1 MAAARPSPRA
11 TATLFGLAALLLFG
25 WQLGVPSAMV
35 FDESWYVPAA
45 RSLLALNGPTNIEH
59 PLFAKSLIAAGIALF
74 GDNAIGWRAS
84 SVLAGALTVAGV
96 WRLTWVLFG
105 RARVASHA
113 ALFAMINGMLF
124 VHARLG
130 MLDAWMGALL
140 VWGLAVLIGAGRV
153 ERPWWRVALAGLL
166 FGLAIGAK
174 WSAAPIVA
182 IAGATMIML
191 RLHNRAAFGGANPV
205 VLARL
210 LGGVA
215 VIAYLA
221 TFAPGFFYARDPL
234 TLATLI
240 PFQFEMLTTQ
250 ANPLAPHAYQSEW
263 WQWPLALRPIWY
275 FYEVADGAQ
284 RGILLVGN
292 PAILWG
298 GLIGVAACLW
308 AGIRERDP
316 MLVLAGGLWLASYLP
331 WALIPKSPAFFY
343 HYHPAALL
351 LCPALAAALHLKGL
365 PRWSAPAFAALA
377 IVLFAW
383 FYPII
388 AAMALPDSGA
398 FQRWIWF
405 DSWR

>member
-1 MAAARPSPRA
+1 MAPARLSPRT
-11 TATLFGLAALLLFG
+11 TAALFGVAALLLLG
-25 WQLGVPSAMV
+25 WRLGVPSVMV
-35 FDESWYVPAA
+35 FDETWYVPAA
-45 RSLLALNGPTNIEH
+45 RGLLGLEGPTNIEH
-59 PLFAKSLIAAGIALF
+59 PLLAKSLIAAGIALF

-84 SVLAGALTVAGV
+84 SVLAGALTVAGI
-96 WRLTWVLFG
+96 WRLTWAMFG
-105 RARVASHA
+105 HARVASYA
-113 ALFAMINGMLF
+113 ALFAMLNGMLF
-124 VHARLG
+124 IHARLG

-140 VWGLAVLIGAGRV
+140 VWGLAVLIDAGRI
-153 ERPWWRVALAGLL
+153 ERPWRQVALAGLL

-174 WSAAPIVA
+174 WSAVPMVA
-182 IAGATMIML
+182 IAGATMIAV
-191 RLHNRAAFGGANPV
+191 RLWRSDTFGGANPLL
-205 VLARL
+205 LAGV

-215 VIAYLA
+215 VIAYLV
-221 TFAPGFFYARDPL
+221 TFAPAFFYTRDPL

-240 PFQFEMLTTQ
+240 PFQFEMLATQ
-250 ANPLAPHAYQSEW
+250 ANVLAPHAYQSEW

-292 PAILWG
+292 PAMLWG

-316 MLVLAGGLWLASYLP
+316 MLALAGGLWLASYLP

-343 HYHPAALL
+343 HYHLAALL
-351 LCPALAAALHLKGL
+351 LCPALAAALHFKGL
-365 PRWSAPAFAALA
+365 PRWGAPAFAALVIA
-377 IVLFAW
+377 LFAW

-388 AAMALPDSGA
+388 AATALPDSGA